1 MAKRKRDRKEE
12 KNWYDIEWS
21 EGDIKAQK
29 VDSREEI
36 YFLALKGNPLV
47 VRTMTLG
54 DLDAVFK
61 EYNTNTLN
69 AKEIK
74 KIRRDVA
81 QGSAAI
87 IEVAEEWTPESTA
100 LEIATESRVIA
111 GIGHL
116 NEQRVECTLER
127 KYSIYTRFLQELITY
142 IGVVK
147 SKGKMPILTTSTF

>member
-1 MAKRKRDRKEE
+1 MAKRKKNREERKWEE
-12 KNWYDIEWS
+12 LEWC
-21 EGDIKAQK
+21 EGDIKAKK
-29 VDSREEI
+29 VDSQEEV

-47 VRTMTLG
+47 VRTMTLW

-100 LEIATESRVIA
+100 LEIATQKRVIA